1 MEPVAGRGNRTA
13 ESKEKR
19 SNVATMMT
27 EDITRLCGEIV
38 ALRQARGAMM
48 RELAR
53 ENKDRSQSVF
63 QFCAH
68 TQSAR
73 AEMAKRTSNERN
85 AFLRDLRRAT
95 NTQRRKMQK
104 DLAGARRAWA
114 GAS

>member
-1 MEPVAGRGNRTA
+1 MGPVAGWGNRTA
-13 ESKEKR
+13 ESREKG
-19 SNVATMMT
+19 SNLATMMT
-27 EDITRLCGEIV
+27 DDITRLCGEIV
-38 ALRQARGAMM
+38 ALRETRGAMM
-48 RELAR
+48 RALAR
-53 ENKDRSQSVF
+53 ENKDRSQSVS

-73 AEMAKRTSNERN
+73 AEMAKRTKTERL